1 VIRGVELV
9 KNNLLFED
17 IGQNLGIIIS
27 LPVFYFRFEIRHF
40 GPQKRDQG
48 GRISQK
54 QLAVLIYR
62 SIFMNNDFTSGILFP
77 V

>member
-1 VIRGVELV
+1 VIRGVKLV
-9 KNNLLFED
+9 KNNLLFEN
-17 IGQNLGIIIS
+17 ISQNLRIIIL

-48 GRISQK
+48 GRIGKK

-62 SIFMNNDFTSGILFP
+62 SKFKNIDFTSGISFP